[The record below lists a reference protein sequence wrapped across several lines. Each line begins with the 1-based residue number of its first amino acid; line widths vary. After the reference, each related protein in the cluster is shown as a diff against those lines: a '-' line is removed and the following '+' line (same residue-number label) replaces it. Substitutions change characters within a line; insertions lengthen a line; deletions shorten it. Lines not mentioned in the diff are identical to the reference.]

1 MRRFGRSMDQ
11 KIFPSDT
18 SQASRFMKCPMFVQS
33 PQRVALCCLL
43 ASVAASCSRPV
54 ENRVAATGNTAR
66 SAESEV
72 SHPEPDM
79 ITATQF
85 EAELFSNLKDV
96 IQAERQCQ
104 QRLERFPRSLREDQL
119 ELLRIRMKQR
129 IGPMEFDNSEPIRR
143 EMIEESVIDK
153 RTVL

>member
-1 MRRFGRSMDQ
+1 
-11 KIFPSDT
+11 
-18 SQASRFMKCPMFVQS
+18 
-33 PQRVALCCLL
+33 
-43 ASVAASCSRPV
+43 
-54 ENRVAATGNTAR
+54 
-66 SAESEV
+66 
-72 SHPEPDM
+72 M